1 MDRKKENALQC
12 LVCAIVAC
20 ARSSL
25 EIGRKRYGDLQTEGR
40 EEEEEEK
47 KKRRRSRRLSR
58 RSGPKT
64 KKMKAELR
72 EGGGKEEGAYFRDLL
87 LTDMGYPSRL
97 LGSSRLHRRF

>member
-47 KKRRRSRRLSR
+47 KK
-58 RSGPKT
+58 T
-64 KKMKAELR
+64 KKKSKTLTKKRAEDEENEGR
-72 EGGGKEEGAYFRDLL
+72 VERGGRKGGGGLF
-87 LTDMGYPSRL
+87 P
-97 LGSSRLHRRF
+97 